1 MLTGYGQW
9 RSSVGGR
16 AKEKSRVLVIWYRPA
31 ADSEARIE
39 AIRSAYKARFGQE
52 SVMRVDGVSCV
63 SF

>member
-1 MLTGYGQW
+1 MAQQRGRPGQGKDA
-9 RSSVGGR
+9 RHR
-16 AKEKSRVLVIWYRPA
+16 DWYRPA

-39 AIRSAYKARFGQE
+39 AIRAAYKTRFRQE